1 MMIGSQHPTG
11 TASLPTSDVDVD
23 VDVDFDIGSTQNLWL
38 LEIGDGSGH
47 LNLRPRVID
56 IGDYEYGAQNKLFC
70 HHRGENSRISKYV
83 LLCAIYSVKVWRFGG
98 YDQNPKISLNNAWLL
113 GYTDAT
119 TPRVVGR
126 YPQWKARKKENLV
139 SCPKKMK
146 LDKNVAVL
154 TCNQGELISQIAI
167 MESKIKYFI
176 SIGEKILEIQ
186 NMWFC
191 VPFTLWRF
199 RILNFMIQT

>member
-70 HHRGENSRISKYV
+70 HHRGESSRISKYV
-83 LLCAIYSVKVWRFGG
+83 LLRAIYSVRVWRFGG
-98 YDQNPKISLNNAWLL
+98 YDQNVNISLNNAWLL
-113 GYTDAT
+113 GCTDVT
-119 TPRVVGR
+119 RTWVVGW
-126 YPQWKARKKENLV
+126 YPQWKARKKENLL
-139 SCPKKMK
+139 SWHKKMK
-146 LDKNVAVL
+146 LDENVAIIS
-154 TCNQGELISQIAI
+154 CNQG
-167 MESKIKYFI
+167 KFI
-176 SIGEKILEIQ
+176 S
-186 NMWFC
+186 
-191 VPFTLWRF
+191 
-199 RILNFMIQT
+199 